1 MNQQRPVETVEE
13 FKLRIAAILRA
24 KPEQIS
30 APPRPHRLKRATN
43 RKPKRQDPVSALQT
57 GSNFSPRHL
66 GHGAATSAVAGRL
79 KCFMCPQ
86 TTHFHASYRLRTL
99 RAYNLVLMRRYQN
112 TASSGWS
119 IV

>member
-57 GSNFSPRHL
+57 GSNFSPPHFGRGSSHL
-66 GHGAATSAVAGRL
+66 GRSWTRKMLRVAAGKAVPRQR
-79 KCFMCPQ
+79 F
-86 TTHFHASYRLRTL
+86 
-99 RAYNLVLMRRYQN
+99 LVNWVLYPLENRISLIAN
-112 TASSGWS
+112 
-119 IV
+119 